1 MTLNA
6 FGGTGPPGGI
16 DLNFVKQDRE
26 AANVLTPMGITSEN
40 VAAHF
45 AVGRSEQDAFAAE
58 SHSRAH
64 RAQEQG
70 LFDEEI
76 LPVRVSKC
84 TVGVSLWWDTPKC
97 AGSGHNA
104 VKFSCDAFDSLHT
117 MVHDTQ
123 FSLKVMIHSCFFLVL
138 VNPERIFTR
147 LEIYCYS

>member
-1 MTLNA
+1 MHDQWSKGQDGQNMSTPPPLPPPLVSGTTKTIPGVESMSLNA

-45 AVGRSEQDAFAAE
+45 AVGRLEQDAFAAE

-64 RAQEQG
+64 RAQEEG

-76 LPVRVSKC
+76 LPVRVSEC
-84 TVGVSLWWDTPKC
+84 T
-97 AGSGHNA
+97 AGAPSW
-104 VKFSCDAFDSLHT
+104 
-117 MVHDTQ
+117 
-123 FSLKVMIHSCFFLVL
+123 
-138 VNPERIFTR
+138 R
-147 LEIYCYS
+147 YCLFE